1 MIVALNRD
9 GQFKVESI
17 TDEFV
22 TLDTNTKTNVMAKL
36 DAVVEGDMDE
46 TYLYKETNVNVNS
59 KKKKKG
65 KNDDDD
71 DDDDGEDDGDKKK
84 KGKKRAA
91 STSSGTSGNAAKKRK
106 TSVKK

>member
-71 DDDDGEDDGDKKK
+71 DGEDDGDKKK

>member
-59 KKKKKG
+59 KKKKKKG
-65 KNDDDD
+65 KND

-91 STSSGTSGNAAKKRK
+91 SSSGGNSGNAAKKRK

>member
-36 DAVVEGDMDE
+36 DAIVEGDMDE

-59 KKKKKG
+59 KKKKKKKG
-65 KNDDDD
+65 KND

>member
-71 DDDDGEDDGDKKK
+71 DYGEDDGDKKK

-91 STSSGTSGNAAKKRK
+91 STSSGNSGNAAKKRK

>member
-36 DAVVEGDMDE
+36 DAVVKEGDMDE

-59 KKKKKG
+59 KKKKKKG

-71 DDDDGEDDGDKKK
+71 DEDDGDKKK

-91 STSSGTSGNAAKKRK
+91 SSSGGNGGNAAKKRK

>member
-71 DDDDGEDDGDKKK
+71 DGEDDGDKKK

-91 STSSGTSGNAAKKRK
+91 NLSGGNSGNAAKKRK

>member
-1 MIVALNRD
+1 MILALNRD

-36 DAVVEGDMDE
+36 DAIVEGDMDE

-59 KKKKKG
+59 KKKKKKG

-71 DDDDGEDDGDKKK
+71 DYGEDDGDKKK

-91 STSSGTSGNAAKKRK
+91 STSSGTSGNAAKKRN

>member
-59 KKKKKG
+59 KKKKKKKG
-65 KNDDDD
+65 KND

>member
-59 KKKKKG
+59 KKKKG
-65 KNDDDD
+65 KKDDD
-71 DDDDGEDDGDKKK
+71 DDGDKKK

-91 STSSGTSGNAAKKRK
+91 SSSGGNSGNAAKKRK
-106 TSVKK
+106 TSGKK